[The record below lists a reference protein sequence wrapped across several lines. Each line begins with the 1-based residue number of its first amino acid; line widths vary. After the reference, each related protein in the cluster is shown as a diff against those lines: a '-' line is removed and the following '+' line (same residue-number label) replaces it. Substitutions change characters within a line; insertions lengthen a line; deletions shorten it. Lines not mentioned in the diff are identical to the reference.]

1 MKVIKNNIRILP
13 AAILCALAIPAAYA
27 SDLMTQPTLTGDW
40 GGERQ
45 ALEQKGITL
54 SGDYVSETASVVK
67 GG

>member
-13 AAILCALAIPAAYA
+13 VAILCALAMPAAYA
-27 SDLMTQPTLTGDW
+27 TDLMTQPTLTGDW

-54 SGDYVSETASVVK
+54 S
-67 GG
+67 